1 QFIYVSDPYTK
12 HCLSP
17 YNSSDPISYS
27 PLSDLLFPD
36 LLLQPGQ
43 YMAHHKK
50 DGLVMDII
58 QDIFVPHKLQHC
70 REFFIRIPELE
81 DCGQERKN
89 LQPIAYI
96 SCLLRDPS
104 QFF

>member
-1 QFIYVSDPYTK
+1 
-12 HCLSP
+12 
-17 YNSSDPISYS
+17 
-27 PLSDLLFPD
+27 
-36 LLLQPGQ
+36 
-43 YMAHHKK
+43 
-50 DGLVMDII
+50 MDII

-104 QFF
+104 QFFTGFCQFPGLSVKSPVYF